1 MNIET
6 FDHLLQAARAQPRS
20 QRLLFVFAAA
30 EPPDQPTPAQQAAF
44 EAGQGG
50 ALVPVMCVDK
60 APADLQNFDALVAE
74 ASTFGGAWQIVF
86 AAAIDGRDSAA
97 AQAPLA
103 GMEAA
108 IRAGRVQSY
117 LPFDRNGRAVQLLA
131 G

>member
-6 FDHLLQAARAQPRS
+6 FDDLLRAAHAQPRP

-30 EPPDQPTPAQQAAF
+30 VPPDDPTPAQQAAF

-50 ALVPVMCVDK
+50 ALAPVMCVDK
-60 APADLQNFDALVAE
+60 APADLKDFDALVAE
-74 ASTFGGAWQIVF
+74 AGAFGGAWQIVF

-108 IRAGRVQSY
+108 IRAGRVQAY
-117 LPFDRNGRAVQLLA
+117 LPFGRDGRAVELQA